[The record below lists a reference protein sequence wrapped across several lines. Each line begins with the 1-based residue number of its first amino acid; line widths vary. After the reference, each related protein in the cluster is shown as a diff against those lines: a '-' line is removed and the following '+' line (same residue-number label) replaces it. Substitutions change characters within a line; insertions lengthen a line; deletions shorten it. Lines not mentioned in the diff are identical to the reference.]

1 MAQAASERVV
11 NGIKTRV
18 LHGKD
23 YVEVHERV
31 RMIQHDEGA
40 QGFDTVS
47 QERYELNGRFFF
59 SVTII
64 VKGKRYTGDA
74 EITFDAPR
82 NTPAGSS
89 PMETAQTSALGRAL
103 AFAGYGTVESIASW
117 DEIARHQSGM
127 LVIEGAGRP
136 TVEGSVSIDELAP
149 ITATQLES
157 LRQLHELLERPIP
170 DTIPSLDKEA
180 AKALIQ
186 QLRTEW
192 QQKQRDL
199 KASTGR

>member
-40 QGFDTVS
+40 NGFDTVS

-59 SVTII
+59 SVTID
-64 VKGKRYTGDA
+64 VKGKRYIGDA

-117 DEIARHQSGM
+117 DEIMRHQPGA
-127 LVIEGAGRP
+127 LLIEQGGRP
-136 TVEGSVSIDELAP
+136 VVESSVSVQEVRKPTFEQIQAIAKGCRKLNRAEPTNIETFDQADALLRELAEEYR
-149 ITATQLES
+149 TTKAES
-157 LRQLHELLERPIP
+157 MN
-170 DTIPSLDKEA
+170 
-180 AKALIQ
+180 
-186 QLRTEW
+186 
-192 QQKQRDL
+192 
-199 KASTGR
+199 